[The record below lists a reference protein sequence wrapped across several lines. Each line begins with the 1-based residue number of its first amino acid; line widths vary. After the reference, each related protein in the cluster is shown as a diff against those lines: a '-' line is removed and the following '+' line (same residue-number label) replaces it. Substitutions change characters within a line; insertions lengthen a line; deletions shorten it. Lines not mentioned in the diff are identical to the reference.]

1 MSAFTPKTVE
11 SMIYIIRGQK
21 VMIDSDLA
29 ELYEVETKNFNKAV
43 KRNIVRF
50 PSDFMFQLNKE
61 EYESLRFQIGTSKN
75 KGRGGRRYLPFVF
88 TEHGIA
94 MLSSIL
100 NSDRAIKVNISIIR
114 VFIKLRKLLSEDESL
129 SEKVYKIEKESGAL
143 FKIIFEKL
151 GKLEEETPILP
162 RKRKKIGLKKE

>member
-1 MSAFTPKTVE
+1 M
-11 SMIYIIRGQK
+11 
-21 VMIDSDLA
+21 
-29 ELYEVETKNFNKAV
+29 
-43 KRNIVRF
+43 
-50 PSDFMFQLNKE
+50 
-61 EYESLRFQIGTSKN
+61 
-75 KGRGGRRYLPFVF
+75 PFVF

-114 VFIKLRKLLSEDESL
+114 IFIKLRKLLSEDESL

-162 RKRKKIGLKKE
+162 RKRKK